1 MAEMMVKMRHLE
13 MTELL
18 ALRDGESTAHGR
30 DHLECCESCRRELE
44 RLYRV
49 QAELRA
55 LPSFT
60 PPRDLWPRIARLEWR
75 RRHRQR
81 WWIAGSVGLAAAAA
95 LVGFLVLR
103 GDAVRGPGDGA
114 EEVWVAEAMSEDL
127 GPVITR
133 SRQLETLLETY
144 RPQYQVYD
152 APTALAVSALE
163 DRIWVLD
170 RMLSEGRQA
179 GAERVVLRR
188 LWNERVAT
196 LETLIGIQL
205 GEASPAVRRNAVWR

>member
-1 MAEMMVKMRHLE
+1 MVKMRHLE
-13 MTELL
+13 MSELL
-18 ALRDGESTAHGR
+18 ALRDGEVTAHGR

-55 LPSFT
+55 LPTFT
-60 PPRDLWPRIARLEWR
+60 PPRDLWPRIARLER
-75 RRHRQR
+75 RRRRRQR
-81 WWIAGSVGLAAAAA
+81 WWVAGSAGLAAAAA
-95 LVGFLVLR
+95 LVGLVVLR
-103 GDAVRGPGDGA
+103 GGA
-114 EEVWVAEAMSEDL
+114 AREAGEGAREAWVAEATSEDL
-127 GPVITR
+127 GPVIAR
-133 SRQLETLLETY
+133 SRQLESLLETY

-196 LETLIGIQL
+196 LETLVGIQL
-205 GEASPAVRRNAVWR
+205 GEASPAVRTDAVWR